1 MDLRRDGSIKS
12 RDFKVTAQMLA
23 EVHRRLGERGVTVAD
38 SVFSGGETVVGS
50 QLGYEVAR
58 YVFGPTAE
66 RERRVT
72 EDVQVQGAVTL
83 LRGSSTPQAL
93 LGMAH

>member
-1 MDLRRDGSIKS
+1 
-12 RDFKVTAQMLA
+12 MLA
-23 EVHRRLGERGVTVAD
+23 EVHRRLGQRGVAVPD

-58 YVFGPTAE
+58 YVFGPSAE

-72 EDVQVQGAVTL
+72 EDVQIQEAVTL
-83 LRGSSTPQAL
+83 LRGSTSPQAL